1 MKKQIINISILFT
14 LFTTLEAASSDSTM
28 DSYMGYMWLLT
39 AFVLLILSYFLI
51 KSKKEISEFSELLKE
66 KDEKIKWLR
75 EISAKNENRQ
85 NLKIQD
91 LEKRVLELTHEIE
104 MLEQKAKEGTK
115 NQVVAKI
122 EELENKRKNAE
133 DQL

>member
-14 LFTTLEAASSDSTM
+14 LFTTLEAASSVSTM